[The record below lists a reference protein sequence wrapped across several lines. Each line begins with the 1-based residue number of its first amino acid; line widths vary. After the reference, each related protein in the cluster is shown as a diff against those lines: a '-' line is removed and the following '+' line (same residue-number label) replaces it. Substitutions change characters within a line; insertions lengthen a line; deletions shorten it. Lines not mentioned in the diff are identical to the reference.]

1 MCILSKF
8 EVAVGGFHEN
18 PKKKKKK
25 NLIILPKS
33 RDGNFAPPHPASPR
47 AGFPRPAKVM
57 GRGWGKILDP
67 HHGAG
72 RGWIYTF

>member
-25 NLIILPKS
+25 KKNLIILPK
-33 RDGNFAPPHPASPR
+33 RDIVILLVTITQPPLKESI
-47 AGFPRPAKVM
+47 FVQVS
-57 GRGWGKILDP
+57 
-67 HHGAG
+67 
-72 RGWIYTF
+72 F

>member
-25 NLIILPKS
+25 KKLIILPK
-33 RDGNFAPPHPASPR
+33 RDIVILSVTITQPPLKESI
-47 AGFPRPAKVM
+47 FVQVS
-57 GRGWGKILDP
+57 
-67 HHGAG
+67 
-72 RGWIYTF
+72 F

>member
-25 NLIILPKS
+25 PN
-33 RDGNFAPPHPASPR
+33 NF
-47 AGFPRPAKVM
+47 
-57 GRGWGKILDP
+57 
-67 HHGAG
+67 
-72 RGWIYTF
+72 T

>member
-25 NLIILPKS
+25 NLIILPK
-33 RDGNFAPPHPASPR
+33 RDI
-47 AGFPRPAKVM
+47 V
-57 GRGWGKILDP
+57 ILSVTITQP
-67 HHGAG
+67 QLKES
-72 RGWIYTF
+72 IFVQVSF